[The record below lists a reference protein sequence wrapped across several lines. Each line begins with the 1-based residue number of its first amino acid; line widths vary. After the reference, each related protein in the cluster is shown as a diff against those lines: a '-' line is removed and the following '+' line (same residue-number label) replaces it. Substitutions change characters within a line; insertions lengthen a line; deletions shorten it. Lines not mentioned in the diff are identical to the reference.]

1 MKRIIAVVLAVVTV
15 ALFAACG
22 QANEPTEAPA
32 SAPTEA
38 VAEAA
43 ESKAGLS
50 AEQIKAV
57 GERIDDLLFER
68 DCSAAVY
75 MVYGGEEVYSS
86 GRGKADKDTGT
97 ENSADVVYQIASV
110 TKQFTAA
117 AVLKLCGEGRLSLD
131 DTLSMYL
138 PDYAAG
144 AQITLLNL
152 LTMQSGIPDFVRDYD
167 ENGFEQEVRSY
178 IEVTGISENNTAE
191 ENRAALRE
199 YIYSLPLL
207 FEQGERYSYCNSNY
221 FLLGE
226 VVEKVSGMS
235 CHEYIRKEFFEPL
248 GMSTAGFIGDYDI
261 PGATLAKG
269 YHHVGGAEILSYK
282 GVAFGCADIMASPKD
297 IYKWTVALHSG
308 KVLSDEMYSIMTTP
322 YAEAADMGDGVYYGC
337 GLFITEQ
344 YGIKMYMHPG
354 SIPCFT
360 SVAAYVPQ
368 LDLCLCMMSN
378 YAYER
383 MVQAGLDVCKVFLT
397 EAGLM
402 PEKLSGK

>member
-1 MKRIIAVVLAVVTV
+1 MKRTLAIVLSVVIA

-22 QANEPTEAPA
+22 QTIEPTQAPA

-38 VAEAA
+38 AAEAA

-50 AEQIKAV
+50 ENQIKAV

-117 AVLKLCGEGRLSLD
+117 AVLRLCGEGRLSLD

-248 GMSTAGFIGDYDI
+248 GMSTAGFIGDFDI

-308 KVLSDEMYSIMTTP
+308 KVLSDEMYSIMITP
-322 YAEAADMGDGVYYGC
+322 YAEAADMGDGVCYGC
-337 GLFITEQ
+337 GLFITEK

-360 SVAAYVPQ
+360 SVAAYIPQ